1 MSFARYRERRRALM
15 AKAPD
20 VESPAARTDARI
32 ASGSRGTHAANLTR
46 VVPYSAD
53 QRKGEIFEGK
63 LTDGTVAMFLGE
75 TQSPACLCTRVA

>member
-20 VESPAARTDARI
+20 VESPAARTD
-32 ASGSRGTHAANLTR
+32 GSRGTHAANLTR